1 MDFKTFFIKKI
12 MISFYITVTFIVLA
26 MAILGLVFEPDT
38 RMGYEAFFSPLIFGT
53 IATFPNLLTYS
64 KEELSVRQAL
74 VRKIIHFF
82 LLEILILTSLYFS
95 NMLTSVS
102 IIVSLALAILII
114 YAAVST
120 IMWIHDKKTA
130 FEFNNALRIYQISD
144 LEPSEQDI

>member
-1 MDFKTFFIKKI
+1 MDFKTFFVKKI

-38 RMGYEAFFSPLIFGT
+38 RMGYEAFFSPLIFGA

-102 IIVSLALAILII
+102 ITVSLALTILII
-114 YAAVST
+114 YTAVST
-120 IMWIHDKKTA
+120 IMWINDKKTA
-130 FEFNNALRIYQISD
+130 LEFNHALRIYQTSN
-144 LEPSEQDI
+144 LETSE

>member
-1 MDFKTFFIKKI
+1 

-38 RMGYEAFFSPLIFGT
+38 RMGYEAFFSPLIFGA
-53 IATFPNLLTYS
+53 IATFPNLVTYS

-95 NMLTSVS
+95 HMLTSVS
-102 IIVSLALAILII
+102 ITVSLALTILII
-114 YAAVST
+114 YTAVST
-120 IMWIHDKKTA
+120 IMWINDKKTA
-130 FEFNNALRIYQISD
+130 LEFNNALRIYQISD